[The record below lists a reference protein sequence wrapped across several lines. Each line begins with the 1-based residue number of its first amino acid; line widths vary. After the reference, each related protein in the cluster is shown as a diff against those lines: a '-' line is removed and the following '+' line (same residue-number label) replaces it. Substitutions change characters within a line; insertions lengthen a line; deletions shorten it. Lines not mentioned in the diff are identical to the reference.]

1 MLAMKS
7 MQSNKRFPNNRLLC
21 KKAKPV
27 YEVLPG
33 WKTDIRGITEYDK
46 LPENCRKYIE
56 FIEKEL
62 GVPVKL
68 VSNGPGRHEIIHR

>member
-1 MLAMKS
+1 MK
-7 MQSNKRFPNNRLLC
+7 K
-21 KKAKPV
+21 
-27 YEVLPG
+27 LPG